1 MSIDTPRFDEVLA
14 RFAALDP
21 TAVSDALDAL
31 DLPPGFGD
39 LKPMWGDA
47 AYRGT
52 WAELGQPMKDGAYE
66 RLANALAEFK
76 DN

>member
-1 MSIDTPRFDEVLA
+1 
-14 RFAALDP
+14 
-21 TAVSDALDAL
+21 
-31 DLPPGFGD
+31 
-39 LKPMWGDA
+39 MWGDA